1 MNLISV
7 KNITKRYHTKDKEI
21 LSLDNISFDIEDN
34 KILGIIGP
42 SGCGK
47 STLLNILTG
56 LDKKYN
62 GTIDKYR
69 DIRIGY
75 MMQNDANLPWLT
87 NYQNALLGLSLK
99 KELTKE
105 RINDVNDLFDKY
117 GLTEFKEMY
126 PYNLSG
132 GMKQR
137 LSLIRTL
144 AIKPNLLLLD
154 EPFSKLDI
162 DSRLKVSDDV
172 YNIIK
177 TRNIATVLITH
188 DISEAITLCDK
199 LIILSKRPGRITSV
213 MDINLKGNIPSLK
226 RKEDSFFKLYNEI
239 WSLLE
244 HEPGT

>member
-105 RINDVNDLFDKY
+105 RIDDVNDLFDKY

>member
-99 KELTKE
+99 KELTTE

>member
-172 YNIIK
+172 FNIIK

>member
-1 MNLISV
+1 MNLISIR
-7 KNITKRYHTKDKEI
+7 NITKRYHTKDKEV

-56 LDKKYN
+56 LDKDYSGVINKYHN
-62 GTIDKYR
+62 IK
-69 DIRIGY
+69 IGY

-177 TRNIATVLITH
+177 KRKIATVLITH

-199 LIILSKRPGRITSV
+199 LIILSKRPGKITNI
-213 MDINLKGNIPSLK
+213 MDINLKGDIPSHK
-226 RKEDSFFKLYNEI
+226 RKKDSFFKLYNEV
-239 WSLLE
+239 WNLLE
-244 HEPGT
+244 HES

>member
-47 STLLNILTG
+47 STILNILTG
-56 LDKKYN
+56 LDKKYT

-213 MDINLKGNIPSLK
+213 MNINLKGNIPSLK

>member
-105 RINDVNDLFDKY
+105 RINDVNNLFDKY

>member
-62 GTIDKYR
+62 GTINKYR

-99 KELTKE
+99 KELTTE